1 MYWTEETKLNK
12 RKKPNMQLSMS
23 TIITPQGGHSN
34 ITTVKDLMTLQPN
47 KGWNHDLIDQIFL
60 PFEGSLIKQIPIILE
75 PIEDQ
80 LMWPH
85 SKDGLYTVKYGYNL
99 LKHWKQAE
107 GPGPANGNNDTKIWK
122 KLWALPTVPRHKVF
136 LWRVIQGAIPVK
148 SKLNSRGVQC
158 NILCPKCLEKE
169 ENIDH
174 AFMKCH
180 FASRVWFGSK
190 LGVNF
195 SNSQISF
202 TEWLIHTINSIST
215 DDLCYVAA
223 ITYSLWFARNQQ
235 VFDLISIDDGH
246 VIDRANRS
254 LKEYQNALENGNLNS
269 FNTTQNRTT
278 STNRHANNIKRWTRP
293 NEGIIKVNCDAN
305 LRIDG
310 SWGLG
315 AIFRDSV
322 GATLAAATWVIPGSN
337 DSTLA
342 EACAL
347 YKAILLALDCGF
359 FEVECES
366 DNATLISFV
375 NNVCHNPRSY
385 VGNLVMGILCNMG
398 RFRQISVRTI
408 SRKANKVAHC
418 LAGLAHLEPN
428 RVWIEEAHPN
438 VVPLLIS
445 DLIQ

>member
-1 MYWTEETKLNK
+1 
-12 RKKPNMQLSMS
+12 
-23 TIITPQGGHSN
+23 
-34 ITTVKDLMTLQPN
+34 
-47 KGWNHDLIDQIFL
+47 
-60 PFEGSLIKQIPIILE
+60 
-75 PIEDQ
+75 
-80 LMWPH
+80 
-85 SKDGLYTVKYGYNL
+85 
-99 LKHWKQAE
+99 
-107 GPGPANGNNDTKIWK
+107 
-122 KLWALPTVPRHKVF
+122 
-136 LWRVIQGAIPVK
+136 
-148 SKLNSRGVQC
+148 
-158 NILCPKCLEKE
+158 
-169 ENIDH
+169 
-174 AFMKCH
+174 
-180 FASRVWFGSK
+180 
-190 LGVNF
+190 
-195 SNSQISF
+195 
-202 TEWLIHTINSIST
+202 
-215 DDLCYVAA
+215 VAA

-235 VFDLISIDDGH
+235 VFDLISIDEGH

-254 LKEYQNALENGNLNS
+254 IKEYQNALENGNLNS
-269 FNTTQNRTT
+269 LNTTQNRTT
-278 STNRHANNIKRWTRP
+278 STNRHANDNKRWTRP

-347 YKAILLALDCGF
+347 YKATLLALDCGF

-375 NNVCHNPRSY
+375 NNVCPNPRSY

-398 RFRQISVRTI
+398 RFRQISFRTI

-438 VVPLLIS
+438 VVPLIIS